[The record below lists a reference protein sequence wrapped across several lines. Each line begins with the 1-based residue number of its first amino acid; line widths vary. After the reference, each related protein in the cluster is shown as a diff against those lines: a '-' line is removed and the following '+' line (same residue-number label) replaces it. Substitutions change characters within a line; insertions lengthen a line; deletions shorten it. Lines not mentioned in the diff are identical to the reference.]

1 MVLNRMSSNTD
12 KQHQDLIKQLCLLGF
27 TQLESEVYLYLLTN
41 GENTG
46 YAVAKGIGKAVAN
59 VYKGVE
65 GLSTKGAI
73 EVSVGDS
80 KICSAVPWKQVL
92 ASEQSR
98 FENNINSLSEQ
109 LKQIPEQQDN
119 ESVYQLKNTSQV
131 LAAGKQI
138 IEQSEHIIVAE
149 LEPKIAEYYA
159 PMLANAAQRGVEVR
173 VKVYQPLVIKKAH
186 ITVRQFGEQVY
197 SGTKD
202 VSFKICADGRESLTA
217 ALTSDITNVI
227 QAFKTKSAL
236 VCMDMY
242 CGIIYEMILTELKQ
256 AIPENDI
263 NLCQQILDKTEHLH
277 PYSTKNKVFKQY
289 KSRYQQ

>member
-1 MVLNRMSSNTD
+1 MSNEQEQT
-12 KQHQDLIKQLCLLGF
+12 QVLIKQLCHLGF
-27 TQLESEVYLYLLTN
+27 TQLESEVYLYLIIN

-59 VYKGVE
+59 VYKGIE
-65 GLSTKGAI
+65 GLSTKGAV
-73 EVSVGDS
+73 EVTVADS

-92 ASEQSR
+92 ASEQTR
-98 FENNINSLSEQ
+98 FDNNINSLSEQ

-119 ESVYQLKNTSQV
+119 ESVYQLKNISQV
-131 LAAGKQI
+131 LNAGKQI

-149 LEPKIAEYYA
+149 LEPKVAEYYA
-159 PMLANAAQRGVEVR
+159 PMLAEAAKRGVEVR
-173 VKVYQPLVIKKAH
+173 VKVYQPIVIENAH

-217 ALTSDITNVI
+217 ALTSDISNVI

-256 AIPENDI
+256 AIPDNDM
-263 NLCQQILDKTEHLH
+263 NLCQEILDRTEHLH
-277 PYSTKNKVFKQY
+277 PFSTKNKVFKQY
-289 KSRYQQ
+289 KLRYQQ

>member
-1 MVLNRMSSNTD
+1 MNNQD
-12 KQHQDLIKQLCLLGF
+12 KQQDLIQQLCSLGL

-59 VYKGVE
+59 VYKGIQ

-98 FENNINSLSEQ
+98 FETNMSSLSEK

-119 ESVYQLKNTSQV
+119 ESVYQLKNISQV
-131 LAAGKQI
+131 LKAGEQI
-138 IEQSEHIIVAE
+138 IEQSEHILVAE
-149 LEPKIAEYYA
+149 LEPKVAEYYA
-159 PMLANAAQRGVEVR
+159 PQLIAAAKRGVEVR
-173 VKVYQPLVIKKAH
+173 IKVYQAIEIKGAH
-186 ITVRQFGEQVY
+186 LTLRQDGGQIY
-197 SGTKD
+197 AATKD
-202 VSFKICADGRESLTA
+202 VSFKICADGKESLTA
-217 ALTSDITNVI
+217 ALTADISNVI

-242 CGIIYEMILTELKQ
+242 CGIIYEQILTELKQ
-256 AIPENDI
+256 AIPDSDM
-263 NLCQQILDKTEHLH
+263 NLCLQILNNTEHLH
-277 PYSTKNKVFKQY
+277 PFSTKNKVFKQY
-289 KSRYQQ
+289 KSRYQQQ